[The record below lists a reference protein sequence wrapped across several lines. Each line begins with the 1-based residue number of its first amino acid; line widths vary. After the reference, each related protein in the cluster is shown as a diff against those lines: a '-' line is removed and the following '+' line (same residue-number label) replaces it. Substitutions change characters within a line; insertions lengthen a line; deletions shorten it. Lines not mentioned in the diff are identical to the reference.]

1 MSLELYQQV
10 DPEEVGMS
18 SAYLGN
24 IDALQERYL
33 AENVYQGSLVLV
45 ARYATCATGS

>member
-1 MSLELYQQV
+1 MSPELYQQV

-18 SAYLGN
+18 SAYFAN

-33 AENVYQGSLVLV
+33 AENAYQGSVVLV
-45 ARYATCATGS
+45 ARHG